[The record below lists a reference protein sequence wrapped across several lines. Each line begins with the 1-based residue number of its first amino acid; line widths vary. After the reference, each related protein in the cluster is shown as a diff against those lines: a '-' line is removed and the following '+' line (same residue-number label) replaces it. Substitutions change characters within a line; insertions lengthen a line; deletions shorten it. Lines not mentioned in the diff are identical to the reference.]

1 MYAEQKYEITK
12 CTLGKKR
19 EIHAEIPTWLTFALA
34 HTAEMEIES
43 MVANCAL
50 IKAREVGNGGKRK
63 GRSRKWKDFLRFP
76 HINECKQLENT
87 IERDYYSLCVKQPI
101 GKQLFRLFCATKPDL
116 QYCIDLMD
124 SMEEYE
130 VTPDEKR
137 NNFGNKLVTKYLTSQ
152 FVHSVKEILSNQL
165 QICKYNLEVNASEDI
180 FNDCEKALHEYL
192 SGDPFT
198 EYQKSM
204 YFDRFLQWKM
214 VERRPITRDT
224 FREYRVLGKGG
235 FGEVCAYQARASG
248 KMYACKKLEKKRVK
262 KQKGE
267 AMALNEKQ
275 ILERVNSR
283 FVVSLAYAFETKE
296 ALCLV
301 LTLMNGGDLRFHI
314 YNMGPQG
321 LLKDRVKFYAAEVLC
336 GLDHLHQQ
344 SIIYRDLK
352 PENILLDD
360 DGHIRISDLGLAV
373 ILKEERLV
381 KGRVGTQGY
390 MAPEVISNKYYGVSV
405 DWWGLGCLIYEMT
418 AGNPPFRIH
427 KERVSREEM
436 ERRVL
441 DMTENYGEKFDEH
454 TKSICKSLLAKN
466 PKERLGCMSGN
477 GCEDIKAHP
486 FFKSINFTRLEAGRV
501 KPPFVPDPR
510 AVYCA
515 DVLDIDQFST
525 VKGVILNETDNDFYT
540 KFNTGSVAVP
550 WQNEM
555 IETGCFKDL
564 NVFGPGATRT
574 PDLDRN
580 VVITLS
586 GSDPQLANRS
596 PPDYTRHRLL
606 HRIFGRR
613 HRGRSAEPIC
623 PSSQGSDSG

>member
-1 MYAEQKYEITK
+1 
-12 CTLGKKR
+12 
-19 EIHAEIPTWLTFALA
+19 
-34 HTAEMEIES
+34 MEIES

-50 IKAREVGNGGKRK
+50 IKAREVGNNGNRK
-63 GRSRKWKDFLRFP
+63 GRSRKWRYLLRFP
-76 HINECKQLENT
+76 HINECRELENS

-101 GKQLFRLFCATKPDL
+101 GKQLFRLFCATQTDL
-116 QYCIDLMD
+116 QYCIELLD

-130 VTPDEKR
+130 VTPDDKR
-137 NNFGNKLVTKYLTSQ
+137 KNFGNRLITKYLTTQS
-152 FVHSVKEILSNQL
+152 VHSVQDILDSHFQM
-165 QICKYNLEVNASEDI
+165 CKYNLECKASEDI
-180 FNDCEKALHEYL
+180 FSDSQKTLHEYL

-204 YFDRFLQWKM
+204 YFDRFLQWKI
-214 VERRPITRDT
+214 VERRLVTRDT

-235 FGEVCAYQARASG
+235 FGEVCACQARASG

-267 AMALNEKQ
+267 GMALNEKQ

-283 FVVSLAYAFETKE
+283 FVVSLAYAYETKE

-314 YNMGPQG
+314 YNMGTQG
-321 LLKDRVKFYAAEVLC
+321 LLKDRVKFYAAEILC
-336 GLDHLHQQ
+336 GLDHLHQK

-373 ILKEERLV
+373 ILKEDKPV
-381 KGRVGTQGY
+381 KGRVGTLGY
-390 MAPEVISNKYYGVSV
+390 MAPEVINNKYYSVSV

-418 AGNPPFRIH
+418 AGNPPFRKH
-427 KERVSREEM
+427 KEGVSREET

-441 DMTENYGEKFDEH
+441 EMTENYGNKFDED
-454 TKSICKSLLAKN
+454 TQSICKSLLAKS
-466 PKERLGCMSGN
+466 PKERLGCGSRN
-477 GCEDIKAHP
+477 GSDAIKAHP

-501 KPPFVPDPR
+501 KPPFIPDPR

-525 VKGVILNETDNDFYT
+525 VKGVILNETDNGFYA
-540 KFNTGSVAVP
+540 KFNTGAVAVP

-555 IETGCFKDL
+555 IETECFKDL
-564 NVFGPGATRT
+564 NVFGPEGTRT

-580 VVITLS
+580 AMIPFN
-586 GSDPQLANRS
+586 GSEPQTCNRS
-596 PPDYTRHRLL
+596 PPEYRRHRLL
-606 HRIFGRR
+606 QRIFGRR

-623 PSSQGSDSG
+623 PTTTSQGSDSA

>member
-1 MYAEQKYEITK
+1 
-12 CTLGKKR
+12 
-19 EIHAEIPTWLTFALA
+19 
-34 HTAEMEIES
+34 MEIES

-50 IKAREVGNGGKRK
+50 IKAREGNNGNRK
-63 GRSRKWKDFLRFP
+63 GRSRKWRYILRFP
-76 HINECKQLENT
+76 HINECRELENS

-101 GKQLFRLFCATKPDL
+101 GKQLFRLFCATQTDL
-116 QYCIDLMD
+116 QHCIELLDA
-124 SMEEYE
+124 MEEYE

-137 NNFGNKLVTKYLTSQ
+137 KNFGNRLITKYPSSQ
-152 FVHSVKEILSNQL
+152 SVHSVQDILESHFKM
-165 QICKYNLEVNASEDI
+165 CKYNLECNASEDI
-180 FNDCEKALHEYL
+180 FSDSQRTLHEYL

-204 YFDRFLQWKM
+204 YFDRFLQWKII
-214 VERRPITRDT
+214 EGRPATRDT
-224 FREYRVLGKGG
+224 FREYRILGKGG
-235 FGEVCAYQARASG
+235 FGEVCACQVRASG

-267 AMALNEKQ
+267 GMAINEKQ

-283 FVVSLAYAFETKE
+283 FVVSLAYAYETKE

-314 YNMGPQG
+314 YNMGRQG
-321 LLKDRVKFYAAEVLC
+321 LLKDRIRFYAAEILC
-336 GLDHLHQQ
+336 GLDHLHQK

-373 ILKEERLV
+373 ILKEDKLA
-381 KGRVGTQGY
+381 KGRVGTLGY
-390 MAPEVISNKYYGVSV
+390 MAPEVINNKYYGVSV

-418 AGNPPFRIH
+418 AGNPPFRKH
-427 KERVSREEM
+427 KEGVSREET

-441 DMTENYGEKFDEH
+441 EVTEIYGNKFDEE
-454 TKSICKSLLAKN
+454 TQSICKSLLTKS
-466 PKERLGCMSGN
+466 PKERLGCGSKN
-477 GCEDIKAHP
+477 GSDAIKAHP

-501 KPPFVPDPR
+501 KPPFIPDPR

-525 VKGVILNETDNDFYT
+525 VKGVILNETDNGFYA
-540 KFNTGSVAVP
+540 KFNTGAVAVP

-555 IETGCFKDL
+555 IETECFKDL
-564 NVFGPGATRT
+564 NVFGPEGTRS
-574 PDLDRN
+574 PDLERN
-580 VVITLS
+580 AMIPLN
-586 GSDPQLANRS
+586 GSEPQTCNQIS
-596 PPDYTRHRLL
+596 TDYRRPRLL

-613 HRGRSAEPIC
+613 HRARSAEPIC
-623 PSSQGSDSG
+623 PSTTSQGSDSA